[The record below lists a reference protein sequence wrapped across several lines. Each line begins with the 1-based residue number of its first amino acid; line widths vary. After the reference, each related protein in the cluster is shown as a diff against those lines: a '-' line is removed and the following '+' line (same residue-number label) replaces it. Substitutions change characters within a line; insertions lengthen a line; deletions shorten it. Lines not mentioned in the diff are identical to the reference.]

1 MSDTRS
7 RILEIVR
14 DIRGTE
20 PPTIADSDP
29 FIKTV
34 GLDSLQIIAF
44 IVRLE
49 GIFGVRFGASPSDFG
64 ALETLG
70 SLNDWL
76 KRAA

>member
-7 RILEIVR
+7 QILGIVR

-20 PPTIADSDP
+20 PPAITDTDP
-29 FIKTV
+29 FIQSV

-49 GIFGVRFGASPSDFG
+49 GIFGVRFGGSPDDFG

>member
-1 MSDTRS
+1 MIDTRS

-20 PPTIADSDP
+20 LPAIADNDP
-29 FIKTV
+29 FIKSV

-49 GIFGVRFGASPSDFG
+49 GIFDVRFGASPSDFG

-70 SLNDWL
+70 GLNEWL

>member
-1 MSDTRS
+1 MSDSRN

-14 DIRGTE
+14 DIRGTDI
-20 PPTIADSDP
+20 PAISDSDP
-29 FIKTV
+29 FIQSV

-44 IVRLE
+44 IVKLE
-49 GIFGVRFGASPSDFG
+49 GIFGVRFGGSPADFG